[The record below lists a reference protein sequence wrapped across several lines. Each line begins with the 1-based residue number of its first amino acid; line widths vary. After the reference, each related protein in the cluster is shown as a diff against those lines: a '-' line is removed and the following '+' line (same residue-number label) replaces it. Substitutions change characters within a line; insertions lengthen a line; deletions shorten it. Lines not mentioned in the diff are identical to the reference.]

1 MLQETQQV
9 TRIQPLHSQTRRW
22 RSERSGGSPKVT
34 ELVNSRA
41 SRCPESLTPVTSINC
56 KINSLRGRRFQHARK
71 APSLLESYLSL
82 KSPKSTLE
90 PDVVF
95 RAFCQQTAS
104 CLKTLTQHPNSS
116 EKSLTKGSHQ
126 ESPRFI
132 LALVLSGEREHV
144 TGLEQCYWKTEHVV
158 SPNCTRKYSE

>member
-95 RAFCQQTAS
+95 RAFCQQTAY
-104 CLKTLTQHPNSS
+104 CLRPWHSTQTAQ
-116 EKSLTKGSHQ
+116 KRAWRRAATRSLRG
-126 ESPRFI
+126 
-132 LALVLSGEREHV
+132 LALVLSGEREYV